1 MDKKLITFVIAAE
14 YSGCN
19 VSPILEQ
26 IDKGRLSSYRIQIFK
41 VESPPPND
49 VWKKLYYAWDYYK
62 HLAKSK
68 LIVTTQG
75 LTKLRRKTIHLE
87 LWHGFATK
95 KGGLMGRRMKDPAN
109 RPDIVCCY
117 SNFDAVLKNARLGLT
132 IDNYVVT
139 GAPRNDY
146 LFAEDG
152 HRNLEKLFRTK
163 FNDEKKVL
171 FAPTFRIGYGLI
183 EGKRSFENIFDF
195 ENFDVKKFHS
205 FLDSNRVLLFIKPHP
220 VEEKLFRAKI
230 RTFETDRIRIID
242 SEVLQK
248 EKLDLYKLL
257 NGFDLLITDYS
268 SIYFDWL
275 LLNKPVIFVPVDMK
289 EYWEKRGG
297 WLLEPYDFWAAGP
310 KCTDQESLQR
320 EIIKC
325 LEDPSYYE
333 DRRKTVQSIVHHYKD
348 SHSTER
354 VIQLIERVMR
364 EEG

>member
-26 IDKGRLSSYRIQIFK
+26 IDKGRLSSYRIQTFR
-41 VESPPPND
+41 VGYPPSSS
-49 VWKKLYYAWDYYK
+49 VWKKLCYAWNYYK

-68 LIVTTQG
+68 LIVTTHG
-75 LTKLRRKTIHLE
+75 LMKLRRKTIHLE

-95 KGGLMGRRMKDPAN
+95 KGGLMDRRVKDPAN
-109 RPDIVCCY
+109 KPDIVCCY

-146 LFAEDG
+146 LFIEDG
-152 HRNLEKLFRTK
+152 HRNLEKLFHTE
-163 FNDEKKVL
+163 FNDEKKIL
-171 FAPTFRIGYGLI
+171 FAPTFRIGYGFI
-183 EGKRSFENIFDF
+183 EGKKSFENIFDF
-195 ENFDVKKFHS
+195 ESFDVKRFRS
-205 FLDSNRVLLFIKPHP
+205 FLDSYRVLLFIKPHP
-220 VEEKLFRAKI
+220 VEEKIFKTKI
-230 RTFETDRIRIID
+230 GTFETDRIKLID
-242 SEVLQK
+242 SEMLQK

-275 LLNKPVIFVPVDMK
+275 LLNKPAIFVPVDMK

-310 KCTDQESLQR
+310 KCTDQENLQR

-354 VIQLIERVMR
+354 VIQLIEKIMGEAR
-364 EEG
+364 